1 MCYCF
6 GMRTSPVADLAD
18 APSSS
23 VQVAYALHY
32 DTATVIERCCA
43 LLGSITPVLL
53 LVFCGGKHD
62 PAAALTALRS
72 AYGTVPVVGGS
83 AAGAMGGGELGYSG
97 MEVGIVAFTAA
108 GPVPQVHVTHGLL
121 AGEAEAG
128 EALARAVA
136 GQAADDAVV
145 LLFFDSVAST
155 VPVRL
160 HHASAIVDGFHA
172 GLGGK
177 QVNLIGG
184 GLLTDLNLSD
194 GWVFDGEGVSKHSA
208 VALVFPPAVKA
219 ETTVMHGCRP
229 VSSFMRITRI
239 DGAVVHELDGE
250 PALAVIERMLG
261 LRLGS
266 TDGSDLSL
274 VATLGEKHG
283 DPFAPYDENAYVNRL
298 ILGANRSNGSITLFE
313 PDFREGARVQIMAR
327 DNALML
333 DSVRQGT
340 AAARARSPA
349 AKPFLGLY
357 IDCAGRASAR
367 SGAPFEEAALMMQD
381 LHASFPLLGFYSG
394 VEIAPFGTYSRP
406 LDWTGVLTVLTQASP

>member
-1 MCYCF
+1 M
-6 GMRTSPVADLAD
+6 
-18 APSSS
+18 
-23 VQVAYALHY
+23 
-32 DTATVIERCCA
+32 
-43 LLGSITPVLL
+43 LGGIAPVLL

-184 GLLTDLNLSD
+184 GLLTDMNLSD

-313 PDFREGARVQIMAR
+313 PDFRQGARVQIMAR

-357 IDCAGRASAR
+357 IDCAGRASAH